1 MDIILSV
8 IGTIVIIVLKILLI
22 LFLLLCFLVF
32 CPAFYKGRAE
42 FGKALLADGRVCWLL
57 GLVWFSFSYR
67 DGEVT
72 NRFRL
77 FGIDIQKA
85 AAWREKRAR
94 LRMLKKAGRKKK
106 QQAASDKMEGV
117 GTEEKEK
124 ASPDEI
130 KPPTETDW
138 QEQESIWEEEEI
150 ENKKFK
156 KKKVSK
162 RKPAGK
168 RQKKRFR
175 LYGRLKKKIEWIK
188 DAKKF
193 WHSENTVGMVCILKD
208 NVLHLWRKLKPKVL
222 WGNII
227 FGSGDPC
234 TTGQILGV
242 AAVFY
247 AYYGKGIQIIPDFE
261 EARLEGNLFIRGRI
275 SLITIIIILLRI
287 FFCKE
292 WSQFK
297 QEAKQLKEAL

>member
-8 IGTIVIIVLKILLI
+8 IGTIIILFLKILLV
-22 LFLLLCFLVF
+22 LFLLLCFLIF
-32 CPAFYKGRAE
+32 CPVFYKGRAE
-42 FGKALLADGRVCWLL
+42 FGKALLADGRICWLL
-57 GLVWFSFSYR
+57 GLVWFSFSYQE
-67 DGEVT
+67 GEVT

-94 LRMLKKAGRKKK
+94 RRMLKKAGRKKK
-106 QQAASDKMEGV
+106 QQAASEKRGGVEEGM
-117 GTEEKEK
+117 K
-124 ASPDEI
+124 APSDER
-130 KPPTETDW
+130 KPPAETDW
-138 QEQESIWEEEEI
+138 QEQEDFQEEEEVKAGKSV
-150 ENKKFK
+150 NRKF
-156 KKKVSK
+156 SK
-162 RKPAGK
+162 RKPAGRK
-168 RQKKRFR
+168 QKKRSR

-193 WHSENTVGMVCILKD
+193 WHSENTAGMVCILKD
-208 NVLHLWRKLKPKVL
+208 NMLHLWRKLKPKVL
-222 WGNII
+222 RGNII

-234 TTGQILGV
+234 TTGQILGA

-247 AYYGKGIQIIPDFE
+247 AFYGKGIQIIPDFE

-292 WSQFK
+292 WSRFK